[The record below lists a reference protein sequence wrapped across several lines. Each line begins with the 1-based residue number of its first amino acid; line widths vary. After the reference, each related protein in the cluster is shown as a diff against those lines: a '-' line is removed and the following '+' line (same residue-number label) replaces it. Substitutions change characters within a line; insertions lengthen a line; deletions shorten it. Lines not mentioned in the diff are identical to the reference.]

1 MRLIAHSPISN
12 RVVSKSVGKL
22 LVGGVAICLG
32 LSVTGSAY
40 GAKIAT
46 RAIRLQDVA
55 KVTAT
60 SKTMQFSVTMDL
72 SMSAGGQDLNG
83 TIVASGK
90 TDFANRASSTSMDL
104 TDFMKSMAKASKQKL
119 PAGFSSPGAMNVKVI
134 SVGKKGWISYPFLTS
149 MLGNTD
155 KSKLWVLIDLAAAG
169 IDAGDLAASQGFDP
183 TQGLEMLNAISTT
196 GASVVG
202 TEVIDGVKT
211 TKYSTSLSADLFTKN
226 LPAGQPKEAVALLES
241 AANYPAY
248 VWVDEQNRA
257 RRFDMTVHTFQ
268 SNVDMTMNSSY
279 RFSKFNEPVVIIPPK
294 ASEVGDN
301 TAFTQMLV
309 TAAKAKK
316 SA

>member
-46 RAIRLQDVA
+46 KAIRLQDVA

-90 TDFANRASSTSMDL
+90 TDFANKSSSTSMDL
-104 TDFMKSMAKASKQKL
+104 TEFMKAMAKGSKQKL
-119 PAGFSSPGAMNVKVI
+119 PAGFSAPGSMNVKVI
-134 SVGKKGWISYPFLTS
+134 SVGNKGWISYPFLTS

-155 KSKLWVLIDLAAAG
+155 KSKPWVLIDLAAAG

-202 TEVIDGVKT
+202 TEVIDGEKT

-248 VWVDEQNRA
+248 VWVDQQNRA

-279 RFSKFNEPVVIIPPK
+279 RFSKFNEPVVISPPK